1 MVVIRFPRPQTTF
14 FSYSSR
20 WKDET
25 KNADWEYFFFLGINN
40 RLCALVVNN
49 GVVVTFP
56 NGLGGL
62 LAPFGVVANEKEEVV
77 MSFC

>member
-14 FSYSSR
+14 FSYSS
-20 WKDET
+20 WKDDET
-25 KNADWEYFFFLGINN
+25 KNADWEYFFFLGIN

>member
-14 FSYSSR
+14 FSYSS
-20 WKDET
+20 WKDDET
-25 KNADWEYFFFLGINN
+25 KNADWEYFFFLGIN
-40 RLCALVVNN
+40 RLSCALVVN

-62 LAPFGVVANEKEEVV
+62 LVAPFGVVANEKEEVV